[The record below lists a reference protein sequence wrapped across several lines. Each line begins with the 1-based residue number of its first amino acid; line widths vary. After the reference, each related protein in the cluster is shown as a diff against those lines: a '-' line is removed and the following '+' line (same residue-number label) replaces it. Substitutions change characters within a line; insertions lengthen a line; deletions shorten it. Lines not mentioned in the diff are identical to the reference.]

1 MYANCTLFQKK
12 GQQGGPRHGAEDD
25 GEDKGL
31 DILERI
37 RGFAYLARLEGAAAL
52 GCALKK

>member
-1 MYANCTLFQKK
+1 MLIVHYFRKK
-12 GQQGGPRHGAEDD
+12 GSKE
-25 GEDKGL
+25 KL
-31 DILERI
+31 DTEQKMMERI